1 MKHILLALLLAATA
15 CTGAT
20 IRSGVGDTFPEHPPY
35 SAGGA
40 VPGGARIVVLPVHY
54 QRGASQSAVFDP
66 AETAGSP
73 VAGLLA
79 DMNSALDS
87 LGATAGW
94 VRAAAAPAGVGPD
107 VYFGCQLDATDDCVA
122 LGDSA
127 LGRRGTRMHLALRR
141 PSPAW
146 IAEAQEI
153 MATAGATHAL
163 LVTLEVGQYWVR
175 QHGLLGNKRVEL
187 GPDHLVGLPWLT
199 SLETP
204 VSVLQVTAVLVG
216 RDGRGVRIAAEG
228 IAPRRTPLLASALG
242 AQRVITEEDVAQI
255 RMQRRSELP
264 GQPLAWQ
271 VALRRVA
278 EVVGGRR

>member
-1 MKHILLALLLAATA
+1 MKHALLALVLASTA

-20 IRSGVGDTFPEHPPY
+20 IRSGVGDAFPEHPPY

-40 VPGGARIVVLPVHY
+40 VPADARIVVLPAQY
-54 QRGASQSAVFDP
+54 QRGASQWEVLDP
-66 AETAGSP
+66 AEAAGSP

-79 DMNSALDS
+79 DMDRTLDS
-87 LGATAGW
+87 LGAAAGW
-94 VRAAAAPAGVGPD
+94 VRAVAAPAGTAPD
-107 VYFGCQLDATDDCVA
+107 VYFGCQLDATEDCVIR
-122 LGDSA
+122 GDSA

-141 PSPAW
+141 PSPSW
-146 IAEAQEI
+146 IAGAQEV
-153 MATAGATHAL
+153 MAATGATHAL

-187 GPDHLVGLPWLT
+187 GPDHFVALPWLT

-228 IAPRRTPLLASALG
+228 IAPRRTPLLASSVR
-242 AQRVITEEDVAQI
+242 AQRLITDEDVEEI
-255 RMQRRSELP
+255 RTLRRPELP

-271 VALRRVA
+271 VTLQRVTETVSRR
-278 EVVGGRR
+278 